1 MRRYILENFV
11 PITNGAAMRNLVL
24 GLVACLAIAGLSK
37 ADVVVLDNSS
47 LSGSNNSAEFKITFT
62 AAQNFAA
69 GQALSGIRVFSNKT
83 SAAGGGSPAQVLWE
97 LKNSGGT
104 TLKSDIISASVSGS
118 SGAYIYDFTFAN
130 ITNEGLSSGTVYQLY
145 SSIDSVAQLWQQ
157 SSSATISN
165 TSFITSASYNS
176 TANNY
181 AFTLSAV
188 PEPGTLLLGGI
199 ATCSGA
205 AGAWWKRRK
214 RKAIQSETTDQPA
227 TA

>member
-1 MRRYILENFV
+1 
-11 PITNGAAMRNLVL
+11 MRNLVL
-24 GLVACLAIAGLSK
+24 GLAACLAIAGLSK

-47 LSGSNNSAEFKITFT
+47 LSANNNTAEFKITFT

-69 GQALSGIRVFSNKT
+69 GQALSGIRVFSNQT
-83 SAAGGGSPAQVLWE
+83 SGGGSPAQVQWQ
-97 LKNSGGT
+97 LKDNAGT
-104 TLKSDIISASVSGS
+104 TLKTDIISASVSGS

-130 ITNEGLSSGTVYQLY
+130 ITNEALSSGSVYQLY
-145 SSIDSVAQLWQQ
+145 SSIDSAAQLWQR

-176 TANNY
+176 AANNY

-199 ATCSGA
+199 AACSGA

-214 RKAIQSETTDQPA
+214 RKPTQPETTDQPA